1 MDNPDFHRKLVDLY
15 AGRELPTELEQEMEA
30 AALRDADLAVDMMSL
45 RGIVDL
51 MRDDA
56 EASFTE
62 ESYQRVR
69 ATLLRRGTHFETA
82 APEPLHLQYQLPIQ
96 G

>member
-1 MDNPDFHRKLVDLY
+1 MDNNDFHRRLVDLY
-15 AGRELPTELEQEMEA
+15 AGRELPTELETDLEA

-45 RGIVDL
+45 RGAVDTL
-51 MRDDA
+51 RN
-56 EASFTE
+56 EGSPFTE
-62 ESYQRVR
+62 ESYQRIR
-69 ATLLRRGTHFETA
+69 TTLLLRGSHFEAA